1 MSNVNRRF
9 VVDTNTLVS
18 RLLIP
23 NSVPAKAVSW
33 ALNNGKILVSDDTL
47 QELAEVL
54 SREKFNQ
61 YISIEDRQEFIR
73 YFARI
78 CERVE
83 IIRRIESCRDPKDN
97 KFLELAIN
105 GNAEMII
112 SGDNDLLVMSPFQN
126 IKIVRPSDVV

>member
-1 MSNVNRRF
+1 VSNVNRRF